1 MRLVSASGRRLAYGT
16 RPDGDGSGGIGVH
29 LRFLRVQAA
38 MVHWVGYP
46 RALTLQESPRRV
58 LSIAGRGGTC
68 PRRLFHVRAF
78 RAIGRE
84 CQSSHSRPTL
94 IAASMQG
101 SHYE

>member
-1 MRLVSASGRRLAYGT
+1 
-16 RPDGDGSGGIGVH
+16 
-29 LRFLRVQAA
+29 

-46 RALTLQESPRRV
+46 RALTLQEESPRRV
-58 LSIAGRGGTC
+58 LSIAGQGGTC

-78 RAIGRE
+78 RAIGRDMP
-84 CQSSHSRPTL
+84 SSHSRPTL